1 MGPAEWG
8 ACVRPAG
15 RELASSPLPAP
26 PTEPRAELDTAAGAA
41 QRASAAM
48 AGAPT
53 LALLL
58 LGQLLA
64 VTMTEAQ
71 VSMGLQACWARTG
84 KQRPR
89 VGDPGL

>member
-1 MGPAEWG
+1 MGGLCAAGG
-8 ACVRPAG
+8 AGTGIQPTARPAH
-15 RELASSPLPAP
+15 RAP
-26 PTEPRAELDTAAGAA
+26 SRAEPDTAAGAA

-71 VSMGLQACWARTG
+71 VSMGPQVCWARTG